1 MVGLLA
7 QNSQQGGSA
16 LTLFLPLLL
25 MGGVFYFLLIR
36 PQQKRVRAQQALLSA
51 VGVGDEVITTAG
63 IYGTVAEIDEDEGTV
78 TIEIAPGT
86 RVRMLKSG
94 IARRVVD
101 DADGGFDDDMDD
113 DPDLEEEE
121 EDSTSS

>member
-16 LTLFLPLLL
+16 LALFLPLLL

-51 VGVGDEVITTAG
+51 VDVGDEVITTAG
-63 IYGTVAEIDEDEGTV
+63 IYGTIAEIDEDEGIV

-86 RVRMLKSG
+86 RIRMLKSG
-94 IARRVVD
+94 IARRVSD
-101 DADGGFDDDMDD
+101 EADGGFDDDVDEE
-113 DPDLEEEE
+113 PDLEEEE

>member
-7 QNSQQGGSA
+7 QQSQQGGSA
-16 LTLFLPLLL
+16 LALFLPLLL

-51 VGVGDEVITTAG
+51 VEPGDEVITTAG
-63 IYGTVAEIDEDEGTV
+63 IYGTVTDLDEDQGVVE
-78 TIEIAPGT
+78 IEIAPNT

-101 DADGGFDDDMDD
+101 EDEGAFDDVDD
-113 DPDLEEEE
+113 EPDLEEEE
-121 EDSTSS
+121 EGSAST

>member
-16 LTLFLPLLL
+16 LALFLPLLL

-51 VGVGDEVITTAG
+51 VEPGDEVITTAG
-63 IYGTVAEIDEDEGTV
+63 IYGIVTQLDEDEGTIE
-78 TIEIAPGT
+78 IEIAPNT

-101 DADGGFDDDMDD
+101 EDEGAFDDADEE
-113 DPDLEEEE
+113 PDLEEEE
-121 EDSTSS
+121 EDSASS

>member
-16 LTLFLPLLL
+16 LALFLPLLL

-51 VGVGDEVITTAG
+51 VEPGDEVITTAG
-63 IYGTVAEIDEDEGTV
+63 IYGTVVEMDETEGTV
-78 TIEIAPGT
+78 EIEIAPGT

-101 DADGGFDDDMDD
+101 EDEGAFEDDVDEE
-113 DPDLEEEE
+113 PGLEEEE

>member
-7 QNSQQGGSA
+7 QQSQQGGSA
-16 LTLFLPLLL
+16 LALFLPLLL

-51 VGVGDEVITTAG
+51 VEPGDEVITTAG
-63 IYGTVAEIDEDEGTV
+63 IYGTVTELDEDEGTIEV
-78 TIEIAPGT
+78 EIAPNT
-86 RVRMLKSG
+86 RIRMLKSG

-101 DADGGFDDDMDD
+101 EDEGTYDDDDE
-113 DPDLEEEE
+113 PDLEEEE
-121 EDSTSS
+121 EGSTSA

>member
-16 LTLFLPLLL
+16 LALFLPLLL

-51 VGVGDEVITTAG
+51 VEPGDEVITTAG
-63 IYGTVAEIDEDEGTV
+63 IYGIVTQLDEDEGTV
-78 TIEIAPGT
+78 EIEIAPST
-86 RVRMLKSG
+86 RIRMLKSG

-101 DADGGFDDDMDD
+101 EDEGAFDDEE
-113 DPDLEEEE
+113 PDLEEE
-121 EDSTSS
+121 DQDPASA

>member
-7 QNSQQGGSA
+7 QNSSQGGSA

-51 VGVGDEVITTAG
+51 VEPGDEVITTAG
-63 IYGTVAEIDEDEGTV
+63 IYGTVTHLDEDEGTV
-78 TIEIAPGT
+78 EIEIAPNT
-86 RVRMLKSG
+86 RIRMLKSG

-101 DADGGFDDDMDD
+101 EDEGAYDDDEDE
-113 DPDLEEEE
+113 PDLEEEE

>member
-7 QNSQQGGSA
+7 QNSQQGSSA
-16 LTLFLPLLL
+16 LALFLPLLL

-36 PQQKRVRAQQALLSA
+36 PQQKRARAQQALLSA
-51 VGVGDEVITTAG
+51 VEPGDEVITTAG
-63 IYGTVAEIDEDEGTV
+63 IYGVVTHLDEDEGTV
-78 TIEIAPGT
+78 EIEIAPNT
-86 RVRMLKSG
+86 RIRMVKSG

-101 DADGGFDDDMDD
+101 EDGGTFDDDDE
-113 DPDLEEEE
+113 PDLEEEE

>member
-7 QNSQQGGSA
+7 QQSQSGGSA
-16 LTLFLPLLL
+16 LALFLPLLL

-51 VGVGDEVITTAG
+51 VEPGDEVITTAG
-63 IYGTVAEIDEDEGTV
+63 IYGVVTHLDEDEGTV
-78 TIEIAPGT
+78 EVEIAPNT
-86 RVRMLKSG
+86 RIRMLKSG

-101 DADGGFDDDMDD
+101 EDEAGFDEDVDEE
-113 DPDLEEEE
+113 PDLEEEE

>member
-16 LTLFLPLLL
+16 LALFLPLLL

-51 VGVGDEVITTAG
+51 VEPGDEVITTAG
-63 IYGTVAEIDEDEGTV
+63 IYGIVTQLDEDEGTV
-78 TIEIAPGT
+78 EIEIAPST
-86 RVRMLKSG
+86 RIRMLKSG

-101 DADGGFDDDMDD
+101 EDEGAFDDE
-113 DPDLEEEE
+113 PDLEEE
-121 EDSTSS
+121 DQDPASA